1 MYYSIGKQK
10 VFARKHQEK
19 NGKLKI
25 ACKNRKY
32 LEEEKSDNGLK
43 VKNDNG
49 PVSVF
54 ICYFSPSK
62 GIRDISY
69 YFLFDMPIGSTK
81 KAKGLSDTRFESISS
96 ISPIC
101 CKCSIK
107 LAKNVN
113 SAEG

>member
-10 VFARKHQEK
+10 VFVRKHQEK

-49 PVSVF
+49 PVNVF

-69 YFLFDMPIGSTK
+69 YFLFDVYLIRVLNRYPVLVRYV
-81 KAKGLSDTRFESISS
+81 A
-96 ISPIC
+96 
-101 CKCSIK
+101 
-107 LAKNVN
+107 
-113 SAEG
+113 SAA